1 MTRAI
6 DARLHDAFGLYE
18 VLVATLD
25 DGALTRRLG
34 DLPSNEIGQQLWCV
48 VGARESYTRAIQRDG
63 WAGFGC
69 SLAAADT
76 HDRNR
81 VADALQASAAAASEA
96 LAGLQELSEVQE
108 RLALTLLEHE
118 AQHHGQLIRYLYGL
132 RLPIPEAWKE
142 RYSLA

>member
-6 DARLHDAFGLYE
+6 DARLHAAFGLYE
-18 VLVATLD
+18 VLIAAVG

-48 VGARESYTRAIQRDG
+48 VGARESYTLAIERNG
-63 WAGFGC
+63 WGRFSC

-76 HDRNR
+76 SDRER
-81 VADALQASAAAASEA
+81 VANALQASAAAATET
-96 LAGLQELSEVQE
+96 LARLEELSDVQE

-142 RYSLA
+142 RYSLD